1 MTSPRTLLKAW
12 NLKPKKHLGQS
23 FLSDPSIARA
33 IVSRAELS
41 SNDVVLEIGAGL
53 GALTIPLARIV
64 KKVYAVEKDHLL
76 IDLLKT
82 ELLANQISNCE
93 IISGNI
99 LQMDLL
105 QFLESAERKITV
117 IGNLPYNISSQIIIK
132 LIQSRHAFDRAIFMF
147 QKELAQRI
155 AARPGGKQYGR
166 ITALLRYCADIRT
179 LLHVNTS
186 AFYPP
191 PKVDSAVI
199 EFKFKPTT
207 GYGSH
212 NEAMLFA
219 VIKAAFGNRR
229 KTLKNSLTAS
239 GLQINSQIAVQAL
252 SSAGID
258 LSRRAETLEPADFIA
273 LEICL
278 REAMGKSYPPAEP
291 EASGSP
297 FGGGEDNLSSK

>member
-23 FLSDPSIARA
+23 FLSDTSIARTIIA
-33 IVSRAELS
+33 RADIS
-41 SNDVVLEIGAGL
+41 SQDVVLEIGAGL
-53 GALTIPLARIV
+53 GALTIPLARTV
-64 KKVYAVEKDHLL
+64 KKVYAVEKDNQL

-93 IISGNI
+93 IISGDI

-105 QFLESAERKITV
+105 QFAESGGRKITV
-117 IGNLPYNISSQIIIK
+117 IGNLPYNISSQVIIK
-132 LIQSRHAFDRAIFMF
+132 LIHSRHEFERAIFMF

-166 ITALLRYCADIRT
+166 ITAVLRYCADIRT
-179 LLHVNTS
+179 LLFVSAS

-199 EFKFKPTT
+199 EIKFKPTT
-207 GYGSH
+207 GYASH
-212 NEAMLFA
+212 DEAMLFA

-229 KTLKNSLTAS
+229 KTLKNALAAS
-239 GLQINSQIAVQAL
+239 GLRIDSQLALQAL

-258 LSRRAETLEPADFIA
+258 PSRRAETLDPADFIA

-278 REAMGKSYPPAEP
+278 RRAMDKG
-291 EASGSP
+291 
-297 FGGGEDNLSSK
+297 